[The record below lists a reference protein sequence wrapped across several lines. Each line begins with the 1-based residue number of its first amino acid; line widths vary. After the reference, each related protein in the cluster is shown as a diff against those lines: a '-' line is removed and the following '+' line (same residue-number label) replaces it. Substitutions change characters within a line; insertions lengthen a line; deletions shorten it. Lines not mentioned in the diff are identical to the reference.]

1 MLGLI
6 RKEEP
11 KEPCSQAA
19 GTRAVTGDKGGSMGT
34 PHVSALT
41 QAVWAQRFLL

>member
-11 KEPCSQAA
+11 KEPCPPAA
-19 GTRAVTGDKGGSMGT
+19 GMRAVTGDKGGSMGT
-34 PHVSALT
+34 PHVSALI
-41 QAVWAQRFLL
+41 QAVWAPRFLL